1 MEQNFRAA
9 LNLAVFMN
17 YHKEKVTMEELL
29 TTLVGFSYHGD
40 MRMRMKMENPKKIGN
55 LVQGSLT

>member
-1 MEQNFRAA
+1 MKMGEI
-9 LNLAVFMN
+9 LTVFMN
-17 YHKEKVTMEELL
+17 YHKEKVTMEELF